1 MVTVSLCMIVKN
13 EGETLGKC
21 LESIKN
27 IVDEIVIVDTGSTDK
42 TKEIAYRYTDKVY
55 DFAWINDFA
64 AARNFA
70 FSKATKDYQLWLDA
84 DDIIIEKDQIA
95 FLELKKTLSPE
106 VDMVLMKYNY
116 VVDENNN
123 PTYSFH
129 RERLVKRA
137 NNYRWNDP
145 VHEYIEYGG
154 NYLMSEIAITHKKV
168 DSFSDRNLKIYE
180 SELEKN
186 IPFSPRSL
194 YYYARELRDHSRY
207 EDAVLYFKKFLATK
221 KGSVG
226 DSINACLEIGK
237 IYRKLNDTDNA
248 LKYLFQT
255 FSFDIPKA
263 EACCEIAAIYK
274 INADYTKAIYWYE
287 LILKLNISKNDTSI
301 MTTDCW
307 NFVPAIELAVCYYN
321 INDVEKAI
329 AYNELAAKYKADH
342 ESVVHNRAYFNNVLR
357 ENKDFLYTDYKH

>member
-1 MVTVSLCMIVKN
+1 MITVSLCMIVKN
-13 EGETLGKC
+13 EEETLAKC
-21 LESIKN
+21 LNSVKN
-27 IVDEIVIVDTGSTDK
+27 IVDEIIIIDTGSSDK
-42 TKEIAYRYTDKVY
+42 TKEIASIYTDKVF
-55 DFAWINDFA
+55 DFEWINDFA

-84 DDIIIEKDQIA
+84 DDILIEKDQIA

-106 VDMVLMKYNY
+106 IDMVLMKYNY
-116 VVDENNN
+116 VVDKNNN
-123 PTYSFH
+123 PTYSFY
-129 RERLVKRA
+129 RERLLKTI

-145 VHEYIEYGG
+145 VHEYIEYGD

-207 EDAVLYFKKFLATK
+207 EDAVVFFKKFLNTTK
-221 KGSVG
+221 KKSVG

-237 IYRKLNDTDNA
+237 IYIKLNDTDNA

-255 FSFDIPKA
+255 FCFDTPKA
-263 EACCEIAAIYK
+263 EACCEIASIYK
-274 INADYTKAIYWYE
+274 TNGDYNKAIYWYE
-287 LILKLNISKNDTSI
+287 LILTLNISKDDTSMI
-301 MTTDCW
+301 TPDCW
-307 NFVPAIELAVCYYN
+307 NFVPAIELVVCYYN
-321 INDVEKAI
+321 IKNVEKAI
-329 AYNELAAKYKADH
+329 AYNELAATFKENHD
-342 ESVVHNRAYFNNVLR
+342 SVIYNRNFFKTIQTTY
-357 ENKDFLYTDYKH
+357 YY